1 MSFLVLISD
10 VVIIILESLLT
21 SSMEIVYLFYF
32 SVEERLSSSTVVGSP
47 SYYLSLVPIFSTMA
61 IDANSINF

>member
-1 MSFLVLISD
+1 
-10 VVIIILESLLT
+10 
-21 SSMEIVYLFYF
+21 MEIVYLFYF

-47 SYYLSLVPIFSTMA
+47 SYYLSLVPIFYTMA

>member
-1 MSFLVLISD
+1 
-10 VVIIILESLLT
+10 
-21 SSMEIVYLFYF
+21 MEIVYLFYF
-32 SVEERLSSSTVVGSP
+32 SVEEHLSSSTVVGSP